1 MLGLGKTGAVRAS
14 AADRSA
20 RSRDVYQRYAAVLYR
35 QALLAPHDSAWAE
48 HAVCDVIVNECALAA
63 MPDRGEDD
71 ARDPQAAGQ
80 SRRRWR
86 GGWRAHPSGR

>member
-1 MLGLGKTGAVRAS
+1 MLGWGKTGAVRAS
-14 AADRSA
+14 AADRPA
-20 RSRDVYQRYAAVLYR
+20 RSQDVYQHYAALLYR
-35 QALLAPHDSAWAE
+35 QALLAPRDSAWAE
-48 HAVCDVIVNECALAA
+48 HAGCDVMVNERALAA

-71 ARDPQAAGQ
+71 ARDPQAPGQ